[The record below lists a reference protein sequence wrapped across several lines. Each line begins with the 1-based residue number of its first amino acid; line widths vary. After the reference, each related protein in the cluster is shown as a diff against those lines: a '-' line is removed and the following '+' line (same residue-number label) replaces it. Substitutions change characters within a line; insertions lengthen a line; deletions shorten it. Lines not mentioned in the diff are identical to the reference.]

1 MNEILTDDEPLFPE
15 AEIKF
20 ATFWPRL
27 GALLL
32 DTIIIGIIT
41 LPITYLNLS
50 SWKIPGIYILTTLVS
65 VFYKPIMEYKYGAT
79 FGKMAAGLEVVG
91 YNFGKLNLS
100 EELKRVSFYY
110 LPSILIAIMT
120 ARNYFSPEFVSISGI
135 RAFQSYVSSS
145 NPAIP
150 WVNGLVSVF
159 AIADC
164 ISFFSNDQRRSL
176 HDTYAGTYVIQK
188 RW

>member
-1 MNEILTDDEPLFPE
+1 MSEMLTDEEPIIPE

-32 DTIIIGIIT
+32 DTVIIGATTIP
-41 LPITYLNLS
+41 LTYLNLS
-50 SWKIPGIYILTTLVS
+50 SWKIPGIFILTTLIS
-65 VFYKPIMEYKYGAT
+65 ISYKPIMEYKYGAT

-91 YNFGKLNLS
+91 YNFGKLTLN

-120 ARNYFSPEFVSISGI
+120 AKNYFSPEFASTSGL
-135 RAFQSYVSSS
+135 RAFQDYVSSS

-150 WVNGLVSVF
+150 WVNGIVSVF
-159 AIADC
+159 AVADC
-164 ISFFSNDQRRSL
+164 ITFFSNDQRRSL

-188 RW
+188 SW

>member
-1 MNEILTDDEPLFPE
+1 
-15 AEIKF
+15 
-20 ATFWPRL
+20 
-27 GALLL
+27 
-32 DTIIIGIIT
+32 
-41 LPITYLNLS
+41 
-50 SWKIPGIYILTTLVS
+50 
-65 VFYKPIMEYKYGAT
+65 MEFQYGAT
-79 FGKMAAGLEVVG
+79 LGKMAAGLEVVG
-91 YNFGKLNLS
+91 NNFEKLTLS

-150 WVNGLVSVF
+150 WVNGIVSVF

-176 HDTYAGTYVIQK
+176 HDIYAGTHVIQK
-188 RW
+188 IW